1 MQAAIVL
8 YLYSNKKRATDDAP
22 QKTFNYHFVNVQ
34 VNHSPS
40 FHTDTQLDRE
50 VKESLLTDTFTMLNI
65 WQCDKK
71 RVLEEDRKRIRDRL
85 LQTNKSV

>member
-1 MQAAIVL
+1 MSYTQTTTMKA
-8 YLYSNKKRATDDAP
+8 KKTNL
-22 QKTFNYHFVNVQ
+22 FINLFFQ

-50 VKESLLTDTFTMLNI
+50 VKEGLLTDTFTMLNI
-65 WQCDKK
+65 WQCDKR

-85 LQTNKSV
+85 LQTNK

>member
-1 MQAAIVL
+1 MIVFAERF
-8 YLYSNKKRATDDAP
+8 YFEIINRVYSIANIY
-22 QKTFNYHFVNVQ
+22 FQ

-71 RVLEEDRKRIRDRL
+71 RVLEEDRKRIRERL
-85 LQTNKSV
+85 LQTNK